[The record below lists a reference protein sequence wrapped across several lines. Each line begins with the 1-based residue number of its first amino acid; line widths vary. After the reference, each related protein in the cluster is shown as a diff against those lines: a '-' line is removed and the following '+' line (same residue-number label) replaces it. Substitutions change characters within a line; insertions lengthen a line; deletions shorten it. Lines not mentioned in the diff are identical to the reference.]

1 MPKIRRSENKGL
13 PERWRIKHG
22 AYFYR
27 VPPGLEKLWDNKK
40 EFRLGSSLVE
50 AYREWSRRLGETDR
64 KETLS
69 QLFDRYLLEVTP
81 TKAAASQTQDA
92 LQAVALRKVFGS
104 TRINDLTPQDVYRYV
119 DQRSKKSVN
128 ENGKTV
134 GGPTVA
140 RQEKAFLSAACTKAV
155 KWGYVENHPFKGE
168 VVLEGETPRD
178 RYVEDWEI
186 VEFLSLGSRRKKGSV
201 KVIHA
206 YTKLKLLT
214 GMAKSDLLR
223 IEMGHLKD
231 DGIHNQRH
239 KTKKSTGKR
248 TIYEWTDALR
258 EAVDEA
264 KASRPVLSS
273 FLFCTKRGRGYFD
286 EKTGKASGWDS
297 MWQRYMDRVLHETK
311 VTERFTEH
319 DLRAKCAS
327 DAKSA
332 EHASKLLAHA
342 DIKTTNR
349 IYRRKPERVQPLK

>member
-13 PERWRIKHG
+13 PERWRFRYG

-27 VPPGLEKLWDNKK
+27 VPPGLERQWDNKT
-40 EFRLGSSLVE
+40 EFRLGTSLVE
-50 AYREWSRRLGETDR
+50 AYREWSRRLGEIEK
-64 KETLS
+64 KETLGH
-69 QLFDRYLLEVTP
+69 LFDRYLLEVTP

-92 LQAVALRKVFGS
+92 VQAAALRKVFGDM
-104 TRINDLTPQDVYRYV
+104 RISDLTPQDVYRYV

-134 GGPTVA
+134 GGRTVA

-155 KWGYVENHPFKGE
+155 MWGYVENHPFKGE
-168 VVLEGETPRD
+168 VVLEGEAPRD

-186 VEFLSLGSRRKKGSV
+186 VEFLSLDSRRKKGSV
-201 KVIHA
+201 RVIHA
-206 YTKLKLLT
+206 YTKIKLLT

-223 IEMGHLKD
+223 IEMSHLKD

-248 TIYEWTDALR
+248 TIYEWTPALQA
-258 EAVDEA
+258 AVQEA
-264 KASRPVLSS
+264 KEARPALSN
-273 FLFCTKRGRGYFD
+273 FLFCTRKGLGFFN
-286 EKTGKASGWDS
+286 EKTGTASGWDS
-297 MWQRYMDRVLHETK
+297 MWQRYMDRVLEETK

-327 DAKSA
+327 DAESA

-342 DIKTTNR
+342 DVKTTNR
-349 IYRRKPERVQPLK
+349 IYRRKPERVKPSK